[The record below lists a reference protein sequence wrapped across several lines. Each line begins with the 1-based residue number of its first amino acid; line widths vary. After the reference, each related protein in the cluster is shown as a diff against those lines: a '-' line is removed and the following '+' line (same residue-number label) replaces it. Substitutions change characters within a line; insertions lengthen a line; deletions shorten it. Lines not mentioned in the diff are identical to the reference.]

1 MPHGQCFYWRADL
14 LAVHVIGDGVTALS
28 YYIIPAALIVF
39 VYQRGKKH
47 HDVNFGRV
55 FLLFAGFI
63 LACGTT
69 HLLGVWTLWVPHYW
83 LSGVAKLITAGISA
97 TTAFVLWPLIPKAV
111 NLPSVAELEATNR
124 ALQAEIS
131 KRRAREA
138 ELERLNAE
146 LDRLNAENLSR
157 RRLAEQ
163 AQIYSEASLSALYD
177 ALPDAVLQTDAQ
189 DIVIRAKEPQVFKVV
204 DTPTFASIVGK
215 VLVNALDS
223 FKSMVK
229 TEFLAFY
236 QAAKTT
242 DTMQTIEYNLLSSA
256 QPQTLVYREAR
267 AIPLSVGG
275 CVILIRDISERKRAM
290 IGLEHALTEKDI
302 LLRELH
308 HRVKNNLQ
316 VIASMLSLQASSAPN
331 DAARELLKESYHRVH
346 VMSDVHRQFYDVQP
360 GDTKEQ
366 NISQYLHELVYN
378 LTLTLSAGSK
388 DIADNLE
395 VLSAIDEVAVPIDQ
409 IVPLGLIANELLT
422 NVFKY
427 AFPTGFSERRPTLWV
442 ALTVQ
447 AEQVCLLVRDNG
459 VGLTESDKGESARS
473 SSLGMG
479 IVNALAGQLGGR
491 VVVRDALAPA
501 PADMPQ
507 LDPPAA
513 LVDSPGT
520 IAQVC
525 IQHRRAAPKA

>member
-14 LAVHVIGDGVTALS
+14 LALHVIGDGVTALS
-28 YYIIPAALIVF
+28 YYVIPAALIVF
-39 VYQRGKKH
+39 VYRRAKKH
-47 HDVNFGRV
+47 QDVHFGRI

-131 KRRAREA
+131 KRRAHEA
-138 ELERLNAE
+138 ELERVNAE
-146 LDRLNAENLSR
+146 LDRLNAENLNR

-163 AQIYSEASLSALYD
+163 AQFYSEASLSALYE
-177 ALPDAVLQTDAQ
+177 ALPDAILQTDAQ
-189 DIVIRAKEPQVFKVV
+189 DTVIRAKEPQAFEVV
-204 DTPTFASIVGK
+204 DATTFASIVGK
-215 VLVNALDS
+215 LLADALNL
-223 FKSMVK
+223 FNGTVQ
-229 TEFLAFY
+229 TEFMAFY

-242 DTMQTIEYNLLSSA
+242 GVMQTLEYSL
-256 QPQTLVYREAR
+256 PQTGHMLYREAR

-290 IGLEHALTEKDI
+290 VGLEQALTEKDI

-366 NISQYLHELVYN
+366 NISHYLHELVHN
-378 LTLTLSAGSK
+378 LTVTLSAGSK

-395 VLSAIDEVAVPIDQ
+395 VLLAIDEVAVPIDQ

-427 AFPTGFSERRPTLWV
+427 AFPTGFNERRPALWV
-442 ALTVQ
+442 ALTLQ

-459 VGLTESDKGESARS
+459 VGIAAGGKSARS

-491 VVVRDALAPA
+491 VVVRDAFAPV

-513 LVDSPGT
+513 FVGSPGT
-520 IAQVC
+520 VAQVC
-525 IQHRRAAPKA
+525 IPHRRATDKK